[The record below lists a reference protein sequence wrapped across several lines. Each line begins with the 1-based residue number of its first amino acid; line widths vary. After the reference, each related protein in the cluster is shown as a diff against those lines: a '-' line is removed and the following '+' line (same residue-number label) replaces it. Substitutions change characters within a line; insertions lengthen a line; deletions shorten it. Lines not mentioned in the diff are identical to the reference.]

1 MERIETTSCHAK
13 PDRAAAARYDMA
25 FYSDRQDAGE
35 DVDHAVDVAPDA
47 VFPPAC
53 HAAHPHVSDLLA
65 DVSVAVVGL
74 GHVGLRVAV
83 AMAGKFPTVGF
94 DVDETRVSTLR
105 KGIDCIGDVAQA
117 DLATCRL
124 ALHSDPAALA
134 DSNFFIV
141 AVPTL
146 LTPGGKPD
154 ICLLESACATI
165 GKVMPPGA
173 TVVFESTVYP
183 GATEEVCGPA
193 LECASGMRCGIDF
206 QLGYSPERLN
216 PGDAQ
221 RGFASIVKLV
231 SAQDARTLDRIA
243 AVYETVVTAGV
254 YRASSIKV
262 AEAAKALENTQR
274 DVNIA
279 LVNEMAKICGLLGIR
294 THDVLHAA
302 GSKWNFLPFT
312 PGLAGGHC
320 VGVDPCYL
328 ADKAQHL
335 GYHPDLILAAR
346 RINDSMPAYIASQI
360 VLKMA
365 AQEKRIRGARVGIMG
380 ITFKEGV
387 PDLRDSRAVEL
398 AQALAIYGIQAHV
411 ADPRADVYESRS
423 EYGIELEDET
433 DWGNLDVLVLAVPH
447 PEFLGRLHEQID
459 QSLRREGM
467 LVDLKA
473 VVDPATLRE
482 DLFYMSL

>member
-1 MERIETTSCHAK
+1 MERLETTTY
-13 PDRAAAARYDMA
+13 RAGAERPAVMRD
-25 FYSDRQDAGE
+25 
-35 DVDHAVDVAPDA
+35 DHAFARTPSDASEDARLPADDA
-47 VFPPAC
+47 VHAHAGIDVHPQPA
-53 HAAHPHVSDLLA
+53 DLLA
-65 DVSVAVVGL
+65 DVAIAVVGL

-105 KGIDCIGDVAQA
+105 NGIDCMDEVAVPV
-117 DLATCRL
+117 LAKSRL
-124 ALHSDPAALA
+124 VLHADPAALS

-141 AVPTL
+141 AVPTP

-154 ICLLESACATI
+154 VGMLESACATI
-165 GKVMPPGA
+165 GGVMSPGA

-193 LECASGMRCGIDF
+193 LERASGMRCGIDF
-206 QLGYSPERLN
+206 HLGYSPERLN
-216 PGDAQ
+216 PGDAAH
-221 RGFASIVKLV
+221 GFESIVKLV
-231 SAQDARTLDRIA
+231 SAQDERTLDRIA
-243 AVYETVVTAGV
+243 AVYGTVVRAGV
-254 YRASSIKV
+254 FRARSIKV

-320 VGVDPCYL
+320 IGVDPCYL

-335 GYHPDLILAAR
+335 GYSPQLILAAR

-360 VLKMA
+360 VLRMA
-365 AQEKRIRGARVGIMG
+365 VQEKRIRGARVGILG

-387 PDLRDSRAVEL
+387 PDVRDSRTVEL
-398 AQALAIYGIQAHV
+398 AQALAIYGITACI

-433 DWGNLDVLVLAVPH
+433 RWEGLDVLVLAVPH
-447 PEFLGRLHEQID
+447 PEFMGRLHEQID
-459 QSLRREGM
+459 GSLRRRGL
-467 LVDLKA
+467 LVDLRSM
-473 VVDPATLRE
+473 VDPATLRE